1 MKKRALITGITGQDG
16 HYLAKHLL
24 ALNYDVYG
32 LARGQS
38 NPKLEQVLVSLPG
51 VNIVNGDLT
60 DLPSLVQAMKISNP
74 DEIYNLGAISFVGM
88 SWNQAELTGDVTG
101 LGVLRILE
109 AARIHTGNEMEKVK
123 FYQASSS
130 EMFGQVREIPQNEK
144 TPFHPRSP
152 YGVAKTFGH
161 YITVNYRE
169 SYSAY
174 AVSGIL
180 FNHESPR
187 RGVEFVSRKITK
199 GVARISLGDKN
210 PIKLGNLDA
219 RRDWG
224 HAKDYVEAMHLM
236 LQQAN
241 PKDYVIGT
249 GITHSVRELLTT
261 AFAEIGIDNWDKY
274 VIHDPAQIR
283 PAEVDLLVADTTSAK
298 KDLGWFPKTTFEELV
313 SEMVQHDIEE
323 LRKTKGEQK

>member
-1 MKKRALITGITGQDG
+1 MDG
-16 HYLAKHLL
+16 SHLADFLL
-24 ALNYDVYG
+24 EKGYTVYG
-32 LARGQS
+32 LERRSSAS
-38 NPKLEQVLVSLPG
+38 NRT
-51 VNIVNGDLT
+51 NISHIEDKIHFLKGDLT
-60 DLPSLVQAMKISNP
+60 DQNSLLRALKESNP
-74 DEIYNLGAISFVGM
+74 DEIYNLAAQFFVGE
-88 SWNQAELTGDVTG
+88 SWNTPEHTSEVTG

-109 AARIHTGNEMEKVK
+109 AIREYGSDKIK

-169 SYSAY
+169 SYSAF

-187 RGVEFVSRKITK
+187 RGAEFVSRKITK
-199 GVARISLGDKN
+199 GVARIALGDKN

-236 LQQAN
+236 LQQTN

-249 GITHSVRELLTT
+249 GITHSVRELLTV
-261 AFAEIGIDNWDKY
+261 AFAEIGINNWDKY

-283 PAEVDLLVADTTSAK
+283 PAEVDLLVADTQSAK
-298 KDLGWFPKTTFEELV
+298 EELGWIPKTTFEELI
-313 SEMVQHDIEE
+313 SEMVQYDIKE
-323 LRKTKGEQK
+323 LRKN